1 MGLARAQTPSAP
13 LALQHLQSAHIQ
25 EPSGPRWVHLPHQL
39 AADGFAP
46 EGSLVTLKLQVDLA
60 QAPTQPVGVY
70 VAKMALSGRVWING
84 HVYRGCERGAL
95 EEIRCLHRPYLFET
109 PPVYWKAG
117 RNELQFDIYATARQS
132 NGLSSVW
139 VGDVALLERAFYRWR
154 YGLQVE
160 LVEVLSGVSLMLG
173 CLALGTGWVLRR
185 QTMYYWFG
193 WTSVANGFA
202 SSSILATHVVGDVY
216 WFSWF
221 VFGSRLISGCL
232 GMMMFADFFNK
243 LTPTIRRAGL
253 LYTVMCL
260 VVIGLGGNNRAWVSV
275 LYVPILVAG
284 ATLMVCM
291 WRWSWQRQQ
300 ARYWTAS
307 TLVALIFAA
316 GIHDWLKLKGDAA
329 FEGVYLVSFAYSGVL
344 FLWGGL
350 LLGLLGQ
357 SLVQSQALSAEL
369 EDRVEARTR
378 EIQETHTQL
387 MATQQAHAQALERER
402 LLKDVHD
409 GFGSQLV
416 TAHMLVRHQALS
428 QKAIEQ
434 LLQECIADLHL
445 VISTLGNPTHS
456 LQDVLADMG
465 HRTQQRL
472 MGTPFQLHWDVQLD
486 NLPAL
491 TQDQVL
497 NLMRI
502 VQEALNNVFKHA
514 GAHTI
519 TVLVQFTQ
527 ATGVL
532 LLRVIDDGRGLVAP
546 TEPALGVGVGLAT
559 MHKRA
564 KQLGARLTVS
574 DQQPGT
580 CVELRAQLL

>member
-1 MGLARAQTPSAP
+1 M
-13 LALQHLQSAHIQ
+13 
-25 EPSGPRWVHLPHQL
+25 
-39 AADGFAP
+39 
-46 EGSLVTLKLQVDLA
+46 
-60 QAPTQPVGVY
+60 
-70 VAKMALSGRVWING
+70 
-84 HVYRGCERGAL
+84 
-95 EEIRCLHRPYLFET
+95 
-109 PPVYWKAG
+109 
-117 RNELQFDIYATARQS
+117 
-132 NGLSSVW
+132 
-139 VGDVALLERAFYRWR
+139 
-154 YGLQVE
+154 
-160 LVEVLSGVSLMLG
+160 
-173 CLALGTGWVLRR
+173 
-185 QTMYYWFG
+185 
-193 WTSVANGFA
+193 
-202 SSSILATHVVGDVY
+202 
-216 WFSWF
+216 
-221 VFGSRLISGCL
+221 
-232 GMMMFADFFNK
+232 
-243 LTPTIRRAGL
+243 
-253 LYTVMCL
+253 
-260 VVIGLGGNNRAWVSV
+260 
-275 LYVPILVAG
+275 
-284 ATLMVCM
+284 
-291 WRWSWQRQQ
+291 
-300 ARYWTAS
+300 
-307 TLVALIFAA
+307 
-316 GIHDWLKLKGDAA
+316 
-329 FEGVYLVSFAYSGVL
+329 SFAYSGVL

-369 EDRVEARTR
+369 EDRVEARAR